1 MKAKHVIL
9 YLLLAIVSS
18 SCIREE
24 ALNAEADIL
33 SCALP
38 GVAMTT
44 SPIINNNSITIFVGP
59 GTDIS
64 ELTPEFTLTPG
75 ATINPL
81 SGTER
86 NFNTPQEYTVTAA
99 DGVWK
104 KTYIISVIDTELA
117 TNYNFEDTL
126 GGKKYYIFVER
137 EGDKVVM
144 EWASGNAGYAMTGV
158 AKTADDY
165 PTFQITDGKAG
176 KCLSLVTRS
185 TGFFGQLAGMPIA
198 AGNLFLGSF
207 DVNNAVQK
215 PLKATRF
222 GLPFGKKPLQLK
234 GYYKY
239 TPGTQ
244 PFKAKDKNGNTV
256 TIPGQEDEGDIYAV
270 LYEAAEL
277 DGKALDGN
285 NVLTS
290 ENIVAL
296 ARVEVE
302 KKDEFTAF
310 HVDFHY
316 GSRIPIDWPKFIQ
329 DQRDPSDDGTAPYL
343 SFSEEK
349 MKNYEYNLAVVFTS
363 SKYGAYFAGSV
374 GSTLCIDKVEIVCEK

>member
-1 MKAKHVIL
+1 MKNLTWQNPEQLFVAQELINKVKSKCCGIKDEQIKSHIVIKPPIHQTLTERIDRKMKAKHIVV

-137 EGDKVVM
+137 EGGKVVIDRK
-144 EWASGNAGYAMTGV
+144 S
-158 AKTADDY
+158 
-165 PTFQITDGKAG
+165 
-176 KCLSLVTRS
+176 TRLNS
-185 TGFFGQLAGMPIA
+185 SHNRESRMP
-198 AGNLFLGSF
+198 
-207 DVNNAVQK
+207 
-215 PLKATRF
+215 
-222 GLPFGKKPLQLK
+222 
-234 GYYKY
+234 
-239 TPGTQ
+239 
-244 PFKAKDKNGNTV
+244 
-256 TIPGQEDEGDIYAV
+256 
-270 LYEAAEL
+270 
-277 DGKALDGN
+277 
-285 NVLTS
+285 
-290 ENIVAL
+290 
-296 ARVEVE
+296 
-302 KKDEFTAF
+302 
-310 HVDFHY
+310 
-316 GSRIPIDWPKFIQ
+316 
-329 DQRDPSDDGTAPYL
+329 
-343 SFSEEK
+343 
-349 MKNYEYNLAVVFTS
+349 S
-363 SKYGAYFAGSV
+363 SA
-374 GSTLCIDKVEIVCEK
+374 

>member
-9 YLLLAIVSS
+9 YLLLAIVSF
-18 SCIREE
+18 SCIGEE

-137 EGDKVVM
+137 EGGKVVM

-185 TGFFGQLAGMPIA
+185 TGFFGQIAGMPIA
-198 AGNLFLGSF
+198 AGNLFIGSF
-207 DVNNAVQK
+207 DVSNAMSN
-215 PLKATRF
+215 PLKATKF
-222 GLPFGKKPLQLK
+222 GLPFRHVPTYLA
-234 GYYKY
+234 GYYKRRALQIRLLY
-239 TPGTQ
+239 NLKPRLRLLGT
-244 PFKAKDKNGNTV
+244 GNS
-256 TIPGQEDEGDIYAV
+256 Y
-270 LYEAAEL
+270 
-277 DGKALDGN
+277 
-285 NVLTS
+285 
-290 ENIVAL
+290 AL
-296 ARVEVE
+296 AATRLY
-302 KKDEFTAF
+302 DD
-310 HVDFHY
+310 HLY
-316 GSRIPIDWPKFIQ
+316 SRHTKYTGRYF
-329 DQRDPSDDGTAPYL
+329 RGGKGRRRRSLYRAY
-343 SFSEEK
+343 
-349 MKNYEYNLAVVFTS
+349 KNNDTVRYALCNNMPVFNHN
-363 SKYGAYFAGSV
+363 KLV
-374 GSTLCIDKVEIVCEK
+374 

>member
-1 MKAKHVIL
+1 MKAKHIVV

-33 SCALP
+33 SCILP

-64 ELTPEFTLTPG
+64 ELKPEFTLTPG
-75 ATINPL
+75 AAISPL

-104 KTYIISVIDTELA
+104 KMYTVSVIDTELA

-126 GGKKYYIFVER
+126 GGKKYYIFVEH

-165 PTFQITDGKAG
+165 PTFQIANGKNG

-185 TGFFGQLAGMPIA
+185 TGFFGGLVGMPIA
-198 AGNLFLGSF
+198 AGNLFIGSF
-207 DVNNAVQK
+207 DVNNAMSN
-215 PLKATRF
+215 PLQATKF
-222 GLPFGKKPLQLK
+222 GLLS
-234 GYYKY
+234 
-239 TPGTQ
+239 GTCRLIWQ
-244 PFKAKDKNGNTV
+244 V
-256 TIPGQEDEGDIYAV
+256 TINTRRETSSPKAANLSKGNVIYAIYM
-270 LYEAAEL
+270 LSCTKRAYPSPL
-277 DGKALDGN
+277 SMGRMHSP
-285 NVLTS
+285 VLTWF
-290 ENIVAL
+290 L
-296 ARVEVE
+296 W
-302 KKDEFTAF
+302 
-310 HVDFHY
+310 HVSKTPRKQTN
-316 GSRIPIDWPKFIQ
+316 GLTLNSRSQPSGKIHRQGKIDNGKI
-329 DQRDPSDDGTAPYL
+329 
-343 SFSEEK
+343 
-349 MKNYEYNLAVVFTS
+349 
-363 SKYGAYFAGSV
+363 
-374 GSTLCIDKVEIVCEK
+374 

>member
-18 SCIREE
+18 SCIGEE

-137 EGDKVVM
+137 EGGKVVM

-158 AKTADDY
+158 AKTADDSHF
-165 PTFQITDGKAG
+165 PNNGRKSRQMP
-176 KCLSLVTRS
+176 
-185 TGFFGQLAGMPIA
+185 FFSDTQYRILWTNSRNAYRGRKSVYR
-198 AGNLFLGSF
+198 FL
-207 DVNNAVQK
+207 
-215 PLKATRF
+215 
-222 GLPFGKKPLQLK
+222 
-234 GYYKY
+234 
-239 TPGTQ
+239 
-244 PFKAKDKNGNTV
+244 
-256 TIPGQEDEGDIYAV
+256 
-270 LYEAAEL
+270 
-277 DGKALDGN
+277 
-285 NVLTS
+285 
-290 ENIVAL
+290 
-296 ARVEVE
+296 
-302 KKDEFTAF
+302 
-310 HVDFHY
+310 
-316 GSRIPIDWPKFIQ
+316 
-329 DQRDPSDDGTAPYL
+329 
-343 SFSEEK
+343 
-349 MKNYEYNLAVVFTS
+349 
-363 SKYGAYFAGSV
+363 
-374 GSTLCIDKVEIVCEK
+374 